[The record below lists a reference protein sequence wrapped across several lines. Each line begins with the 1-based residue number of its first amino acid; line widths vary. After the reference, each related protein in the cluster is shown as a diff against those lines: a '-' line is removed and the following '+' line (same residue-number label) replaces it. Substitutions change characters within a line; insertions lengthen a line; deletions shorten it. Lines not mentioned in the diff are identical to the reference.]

1 MNNFY
6 ATKRSGKTLKIA
18 INTALLFFALIVSG
32 NSAFAQCPTGIPQ
45 TKYINSGTA
54 VNLDLVAY
62 PSSPTVSYMYRAK
75 ADNLNILG
83 EKLGPTYFSSST
95 YNR

>member
-32 NSAFAQCPTGIPQ
+32 NSAFAQCPIGIPVV
-45 TKYINSGTA
+45 KNISSGSN
-54 VNLDLVAY
+54 VNMALSAF
-62 PSSPTVSYMYRAK
+62 PSFPAVSYQWIATS
-75 ADNLNILG
+75 NPNVTG
-83 EKLGPTYFSSST
+83 ESLSIVSSSL
-95 YNR
+95 YQMSW